1 MVREMTRIY
10 DCSVDADLMAGMR
23 LARVALAK
31 GELVVIPTDTVY
43 GVAADA
49 FTPSAVDKLL
59 AAKGRGRV
67 SPPPVLIPNV
77 ATMDALAS
85 SVPDKI
91 RAVAEKFW
99 PGGLTIIL
107 DAQPSLA
114 WDLGDTDGTVALR
127 VPNHP
132 VTLELLSETGP
143 LAVSSANLTGQPAAT
158 TAEDAL
164 VQLGA
169 RVELYLDGG
178 ASATTASTIID
189 ATGLARGT
197 GQVRILRDGAVSAA
211 ELREI
216 LGDDLAP
223 ETSVVS

>member
-91 RAVAEKFW
+91 RAVAEKF
-99 PGGLTIIL
+99 
-107 DAQPSLA
+107 
-114 WDLGDTDGTVALR
+114 
-127 VPNHP
+127 
-132 VTLELLSETGP
+132 
-143 LAVSSANLTGQPAAT
+143 
-158 TAEDAL
+158 
-164 VQLGA
+164 
-169 RVELYLDGG
+169 
-178 ASATTASTIID
+178 
-189 ATGLARGT
+189 
-197 GQVRILRDGAVSAA
+197 
-211 ELREI
+211 
-216 LGDDLAP
+216 
-223 ETSVVS
+223 